1 MNWYEQL
8 PPDCPPKGASAPE
21 ATYFR
26 LGSIPPEDS
35 DFWSHRRRFPH
46 KKFHVS
52 ECVARSLSIF
62 DDQDAAERLKR
73 LLPAMRLKPIF
84 QLDLREKDGL
94 VQQTGNDL
102 HHFSWWRS
110 TEFDLETIKILEI

>member
-1 MNWYEQL
+1 MNWYEEL
-8 PPDCPPKGASAPE
+8 PLNCPPEAAYAPK

-26 LGSIPPEDS
+26 LGSIPPDDS

-46 KKFHVS
+46 KKFHVD
-52 ECVARSLSIF
+52 ECIARALSIF
-62 DDQDAAERLKR
+62 DDQNAAERLKQ

-84 QLDLREKDGL
+84 QIDFTEKDGL
-94 VQQTGNDL
+94 IQQTGNDL

-110 TEFDLETIKILEI
+110 IEFNLESIKILDA

>member
-8 PPDCPPKGASAPE
+8 PPNCPPEEASLPE

-26 LGSIPPEDS
+26 LGSIPPDDS
-35 DFWSHRRRFPH
+35 DFWSHRQRFPH

-62 DDQDAAERLKR
+62 DDQEAAERLKR

-84 QLDLREKDGL
+84 QLDLTEKDGL
-94 VQQTGNDL
+94 VQQTGNDS

-110 TEFDLETIKILEI
+110 TEFDLEIIKILEI